1 MTRTQWRIRKL
12 SRRMHRVYKGASDI
26 IAILLALAG
35 IAATGWGVLLYLVCE
50 WSSVLWIAI
59 GFGLVYLASEAY
71 DYGRR

>member
-1 MTRTQWRIRKL
+1 M
-12 SRRMHRVYKGASDI
+12 YKGTSDI
-26 IAILLALAG
+26 IAILLAIAG

-59 GFGLVYLASEAY
+59 GFSLVYLASEAY